1 MQVEK
6 HSNKSYNYNV
16 NSIGMLSSYS
26 NAASAYSVYGT
37 PRVQSTENK
46 QDDSDAQ
53 LPVQKK
59 DDDIE
64 DTAIISDKAKE
75 LAEKDKEP
83 HIQGTSDTN
92 KDDSFDNKTEPKSNI
107 SKKGETLSP
116 EQQQEVA
123 QLKARDAE
131 VKAHEQAHI
140 AAAGG
145 LTTSAPSYSYQS
157 GPDGQKY
164 AIGGEVSVSA
174 PQTNNPEENIRNAE
188 ALKRAAM
195 APADPSSQDRAVA
208 ANADKIIAANREKL
222 AEEQQKNNESESK
235 PNASIKNDTDP
246 AQTEMAS
253 V

>member
-1 MQVEK
+1 
-6 HSNKSYNYNV
+6 
-16 NSIGMLSSYS
+16 MLSSYS

-37 PRVQSTENK
+37 KQTPAIGNK
-46 QDDSDAQ
+46 QDNSDAQ

-83 HIQGTSDTN
+83 HIQGTPDTN
-92 KDDSFDNKTEPKSNI
+92 KDGSTDKTE
-107 SKKGETLSP
+107 SKGDFSKTGETLSP
-116 EQQQEVA
+116 EQQQEIA

-145 LTTSAPSYSYQS
+145 LTTSSPSYSYQT

-222 AEEQQKNNESESK
+222 AEEQQKNNKPESK
-235 PNASIKNDTDP
+235 PETSIKSDTDP
-246 AQTEMAS
+246 AQTEIAS

>member
-1 MQVEK
+1 
-6 HSNKSYNYNV
+6 
-16 NSIGMLSSYS
+16 MLSSYS
-26 NAASAYSVYGT
+26 NAASAYSVYKT
-37 PRVQSTENK
+37 PQTSSIGDK
-46 QDDSDAQ
+46 QDDSDVQ
-53 LPVQKK
+53 LPMQKK

-64 DTAIISDKAKE
+64 DTAIISDRAKE

-92 KDDSFDNKTEPKSNI
+92 KDDSTDKTEPKDKSLQA
-107 SKKGETLSP
+107 GEKLSP

-145 LTTSAPSYSYQS
+145 LTTSSPSYSYQA

-164 AIGGEVSVSA
+164 AIGGEVSISA

-195 APADPSSQDRAVA
+195 APADPSSQDRSVA

-222 AEEQQKNNESESK
+222 AEEQQKNNKSEQK
-235 PNASIKNDTDP
+235 PETSIKSETDP
-246 AQTEMAS
+246 AQTEIAS